1 MRLRFGNPVI
11 DILGYLHD
19 HDKDGVEP
27 VDIVL
32 VQLQKTPYVV
42 WETPSDG

>member
-11 DILGYLHD
+11 
-19 HDKDGVEP
+19 EP

-42 WETPSDG
+42 RETPSDSASRNDQRVKTSE